1 MNRKSLAPTIALGLM
16 LGTLPAAADQRDLV
30 LERVSRCYALG
41 DTRQYLECLYGAVQP
56 LRNELGLPQA
66 PQAATFASLFAQPA
80 PAQAPRTAA
89 APAAQ
94 SAQQAQKPGF
104 LTSMFT
110 EAVGIRTVMVPPEQ
124 FGLRNARPGPGRNV
138 DHITARMTEY
148 SLDRRTGAFVVT
160 LENGQVWRRGR
171 TEERLPSWTRPAAS
185 YVATVSYG
193 AGNSYNLTVEGERR
207 PYKVDRIR

>member
-1 MNRKSLAPTIALGLM
+1 MNRKSLAASVALGLV

-30 LERVSRCYALG
+30 LERVSRCYALA

-66 PQAATFASLFAQPA
+66 PQAATFASLFTEPA
-80 PAQAPRTAA
+80 PAQAPRSAA
-89 APAAQ
+89 TPP
-94 SAQQAQKPGF
+94 AQQPAIQKPGF

-110 EAVGIRTVMVPPEQ
+110 GAVGIKTVMVPPEQ

-138 DHITARMTEY
+138 DHITARMTDY
-148 SLDRRTGAFVVT
+148 NLDRRTGAFIVT

-171 TEERLPSWTRPAAS
+171 TEERLPTWNRPAAS

-207 PYKVDRIR
+207 PYKVERIR